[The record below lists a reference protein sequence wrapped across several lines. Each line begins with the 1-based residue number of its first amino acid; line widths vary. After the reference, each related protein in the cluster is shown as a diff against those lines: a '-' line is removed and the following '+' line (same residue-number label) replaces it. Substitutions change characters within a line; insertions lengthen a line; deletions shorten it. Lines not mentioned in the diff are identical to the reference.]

1 MAAGP
6 GDLPPGR
13 KEDKDAKKEKEKAS
27 TFSWPDEFNRV
38 QRIWGAPSTT
48 EPLPP
53 VRRVA
58 VMHTLYSLPRW
69 HLIALELTELQLN
82 LNDITTEG
90 MGT

>member
-13 KEDKDAKKEKEKAS
+13 KEDKEAKKEKEKAS
-27 TFSWPDEFNRV
+27 EFSWPEEFNRV

-53 VRRVA
+53 VRRA
-58 VMHTLYSLPRW
+58 SLVDSLFVSSRW
-69 HLIALELTELQLN
+69 CLIALKLTK
-82 LNDITTEG
+82 TCSST
-90 MGT
+90 